1 MNGITF
7 AILMILFGA
16 IAYLTEDMN
25 KIRQEIIDE
34 EAKDK

>member
-7 AILMILFGA
+7 GVLMALCAGA
-16 IAYLTEDMN
+16 IILTEDIN